1 MKPFNHMTAYEFAEW
16 KMTLMSRSD
25 KEKLASAVNA
35 VITAMMILETI
46 DDEYEFPTHE
56 YETLQ
61 DIRTDLTNAV
71 QS

>member
-16 KMTLMSRSD
+16 KMTPMSRSD

-46 DDEYEFPTHE
+46 DDENDCLLYTSDAADE
-56 YETLQ
+56 
-61 DIRTDLTNAV
+61 
-71 QS
+71 